1 MASNEERIPEG
12 LDDLLGDIRSEK
24 SIEPTV
30 KKISAENFGIAKSV
44 ENIRESQQSFKGAE
58 TSKRL
63 TLVERK
69 SLANER
75 KITILKNILGYQ
87 KSDLRKNLANV
98 TPQAV
103 MLRNLDAILETL
115 REEAKLE
122 KKDEETDR
130 RKAENTRRR
139 LAEERIE
146 KRYEGELGQNAPR
159 PAVGEGETKG
169 DARTTHDRFKSTQD
183 RPTVPRSSRAPNSR
197 QEV

>member
-1 MASNEERIPEG
+1 MHS
-12 LDDLLGDIRSEK
+12 
-24 SIEPTV
+24 
-30 KKISAENFGIAKSV
+30 KSV
-44 ENIRESQQSFKGAE
+44 KNIKESQQSFEGAE

-130 RKAENTRRR
+130 RKA
-139 LAEERIE
+139 
-146 KRYEGELGQNAPR
+146 
-159 PAVGEGETKG
+159 
-169 DARTTHDRFKSTQD
+169 
-183 RPTVPRSSRAPNSR
+183 
-197 QEV
+197 

>member
-69 SLANER
+69 SLALSL
-75 KITILKNILGYQ
+75 IHI
-87 KSDLRKNLANV
+87 
-98 TPQAV
+98 
-103 MLRNLDAILETL
+103 
-115 REEAKLE
+115 
-122 KKDEETDR
+122 
-130 RKAENTRRR
+130 
-139 LAEERIE
+139 
-146 KRYEGELGQNAPR
+146 
-159 PAVGEGETKG
+159 
-169 DARTTHDRFKSTQD
+169 
-183 RPTVPRSSRAPNSR
+183 
-197 QEV
+197 